1 MSNAILPLVLLG
13 SIGGSVAAVAYGVKT
28 DWEFLGGKDKEP
40 EYTPPAQASLM
51 SGSSGDVG
59 SLIVDDF
66 VVGGDEEDMTMIDED
81 GETFTDTMPH
91 LADYDDD
98 DTNIS
103 AFTGMPINCPDD
115 EEEGQSAMRG
125 FKFYHT
131 TEKAALLVTAEAALI
146 AANNLMATATTPA
159 LVTTA
164 STAIR
169 AAKKLVREASPVYG
183 YQCSTLENPGSLQ
196 FGKVGNYKSHRGD
209 ISDLHG
215 SQALCA
221 SNQALVGFVL
231 DQNKSGTQSGYRY
244 DCIDIKGPAKV
255 RTAITPYKPYHSG
268 EDAALVAV
276 TKVPKTST
284 DAYVRGYAVNDD
296 FPPKQL
302 ETLKAIKDISCRE
315 GELLQGFATE
325 KSGNNMRYIYRCIT
339 PGYEAD

>member
-13 SIGGSVAAVAYGVKT
+13 SMGSSAAAIAYGVKT
-28 DWEFLGGKDKEP
+28 DWEFMGGKDDEP
-40 EYTPPAQASLM
+40 VYTPPAQASLM
-51 SGSSGDVG
+51 GGGGGDVG

-66 VVGGDEEDMTMIDED
+66 VVGGDEEDMTMINDD
-81 GETFTDTMPH
+81 GETYTNTVAFSKTADT
-91 LADYDDD
+91 D

-103 AFTGMPINCPDD
+103 ALTGMPINCPDNED
-115 EEEGQSAMRG
+115 DGQSALRG
-125 FKFYHT
+125 FKFHIGGAPGST
-131 TEKAALLVTAEAALI
+131 TLTS
-146 AANNLMATATTPA
+146 N
-159 LVTTA
+159 
-164 STAIR
+164 
-169 AAKKLVREASPVYG
+169 VYG

-231 DQNKSGTQSGYRY
+231 DQNKSGTKTGYRY
-244 DCIDIKGPAKV
+244 DCIDMKGPVKV
-255 RTAITPYKPYHSG
+255 RTAITPYKPYD
-268 EDAALVAV
+268 E
-276 TKVPKTST
+276 T
-284 DAYVRGYAVNDD
+284 D
-296 FPPKQL
+296 QL
-302 ETLKAIKDISCRE
+302 NTLTAIGDDISCRE

>member
-66 VVGGDEEDMTMIDED
+66 VVTGDEEDMTMIDED
-81 GETFTDTMPH
+81 GETFSNTLSH
-91 LADYDDD
+91 VFNSDD

-103 AFTGMPINCPDD
+103 AFTGMPINCPDTED
-115 EEEGQSAMRG
+115 DGQSAMRG
-125 FKFYHT
+125 FKFYSGIAAGSATDST
-131 TEKAALLVTAEAALI
+131 TET
-146 AANNLMATATTPA
+146 N
-159 LVTTA
+159 
-164 STAIR
+164 
-169 AAKKLVREASPVYG
+169 VYG

-196 FGKVGNYKSHRGD
+196 FGKVGNYKSHRGN

-231 DQNKSGTQSGYRY
+231 DQNKSGTKSGYRY

-255 RTAITPYKPYHSG
+255 RTAITPYKPYDSG
-268 EDAALVAV
+268 EDAATVDVAGV
-276 TKVPKTST
+276 AKTAST
-284 DAYVRGYAVNDD
+284 AYVRKVVVKDD
-296 FPPKQL
+296 LPAKQL
-302 ETLKAIKDISCRE
+302 KTLKDMDDISCRE

>member
-40 EYTPPAQASLM
+40 EYTPPAQEALM
-51 SGSSGDVG
+51 SGSSGGVG

-66 VVGGDEEDMTMIDED
+66 VVTGDEQDMTMIGDD
-81 GETFTDTMPH
+81 GEDFTDSLPH
-91 LADYDDD
+91 EPVYDSD

-103 AFTGMPINCPDD
+103 ALTGMPINCPDTED
-115 EEEGQSAMRG
+115 DGQSAMRG
-125 FKFYHT
+125 FKFY
-131 TEKAALLVTAEAALI
+131 ENSSK
-146 AANNLMATATTPA
+146 N
-159 LVTTA
+159 
-164 STAIR
+164 
-169 AAKKLVREASPVYG
+169 VYG

-231 DQNKSGTQSGYRY
+231 DQNKSGTKSGYRY

-255 RTAITPYKPYHSG
+255 RTAITSYKPYDSG
-268 EDAALVAV
+268 EDAAADGGN
-276 TKVPKTST
+276 VPT
-284 DAYVRGYAVNDD
+284 
-296 FPPKQL
+296 KQL
-302 ETLKAIKDISCRE
+302 KTLTDMDNISCRE

>member
-40 EYTPPAQASLM
+40 EYTPPAQEALM
-51 SGSSGDVG
+51 SGSSGGVG

-66 VVGGDEEDMTMIDED
+66 VVTGDEQDMTMIGDD
-81 GETFTDTMPH
+81 GEDFTDSLPH
-91 LADYDDD
+91 EPVYDSD

-103 AFTGMPINCPDD
+103 ALTGMPINCPDTED
-115 EEEGQSAMRG
+115 DGQSAMRG
-125 FKFYHT
+125 FKFY
-131 TEKAALLVTAEAALI
+131 ENSSK
-146 AANNLMATATTPA
+146 N
-159 LVTTA
+159 
-164 STAIR
+164 
-169 AAKKLVREASPVYG
+169 VYG

-231 DQNKSGTQSGYRY
+231 DQNKSGTKSGYRY

-255 RTAITPYKPYHSG
+255 RTAITPYKPYDSG
-268 EDAALVAV
+268 ENISAAIALVNGSATAV
-276 TKVPKTST
+276 PV
-284 DAYVRGYAVNDD
+284 VAV
-296 FPPKQL
+296 
-302 ETLKAIKDISCRE
+302 
-315 GELLQGFATE
+315 
-325 KSGNNMRYIYRCIT
+325 
-339 PGYEAD
+339 

>member
-13 SIGGSVAAVAYGVKT
+13 SMGSSAAAIAYGVKT

-40 EYTPPAQASLM
+40 VYTPPTQSTSLM
-51 SGSSGDVG
+51 GGGGGDVG

-81 GETFTDTMPH
+81 GETFTDSLPH
-91 LADYDDD
+91 APVYTSG

-103 AFTGMPINCPDD
+103 ALTGMPINCPDTED
-115 EEEGQSAMRG
+115 DGQSAMRG
-125 FKFYHT
+125 FKFYGT
-131 TEKAALLVTAEAALI
+131 I
-146 AANNLMATATTPA
+146 PSATTA
-159 LVTTA
+159 ADITAAADADEEAGTTA
-164 STAIR
+164 KMDELRTQS
-169 AAKKLVREASPVYG
+169 SYG

-231 DQNKSGTQSGYRY
+231 DQNKSGTKSGYRY

-255 RTAITPYKPYHSG
+255 RTAITPYKPYNSG
-268 EDAALVAV
+268 EGVDGA
-276 TKVPKTST
+276 
-284 DAYVRGYAVNDD
+284 DD
-296 FPPKQL
+296 TPVSQL
-302 ETLKAIKDISCRE
+302 KTLKDIKDISCRE

>member
-40 EYTPPAQASLM
+40 EYTPPAQEALM
-51 SGSSGDVG
+51 SGSSGGVG

-66 VVGGDEEDMTMIDED
+66 VVTGDEQDMTMIGDD
-81 GETFTDTMPH
+81 GEDFTDSLPH
-91 LADYDDD
+91 EPVYDSD

-103 AFTGMPINCPDD
+103 ALTGMPINCPDTED
-115 EEEGQSAMRG
+115 DGQSAMRG
-125 FKFYHT
+125 FKFFSGIAAGSAPGST
-131 TEKAALLVTAEAALI
+131 TET
-146 AANNLMATATTPA
+146 N
-159 LVTTA
+159 
-164 STAIR
+164 
-169 AAKKLVREASPVYG
+169 VYG

-231 DQNKSGTQSGYRY
+231 DQNKSGTKSGYRY

-255 RTAITPYKPYHSG
+255 RTAITPYKPYDSG
-268 EDAALVAV
+268 EGASGA
-276 TKVPKTST
+276 
-284 DAYVRGYAVNDD
+284 DD
-296 FPPKQL
+296 TPVSQL
-302 ETLKAIKDISCRE
+302 ETLTDIGDISCRE

>member
-28 DWEFLGGKDKEP
+28 DWEFLGGKDKEL

-66 VVGGDEEDMTMIDED
+66 VVTGDEEDMTMIDED
-81 GETFTDTMPH
+81 GETFSNTLSH
-91 LADYDDD
+91 VFNSDD

-103 AFTGMPINCPDD
+103 AFTGMPINCPDTED
-115 EEEGQSAMRG
+115 DGQSAMRG
-125 FKFYHT
+125 FKFYSGIAAGSATDST
-131 TEKAALLVTAEAALI
+131 TET
-146 AANNLMATATTPA
+146 N
-159 LVTTA
+159 
-164 STAIR
+164 
-169 AAKKLVREASPVYG
+169 VYG

-196 FGKVGNYKSHRGD
+196 FGKVGNYKSHRGN

-231 DQNKSGTQSGYRY
+231 DQNKSGTKSGYRY

-255 RTAITPYKPYHSG
+255 RTAITPYKPYDSG
-268 EDAALVAV
+268 EDAATVDVAGV
-276 TKVPKTST
+276 AKTSST
-284 DAYVRGYAVNDD
+284 AYVRKVVVKDD
-296 FPPKQL
+296 LPAKQL
-302 ETLKAIKDISCRE
+302 KTLTDMDDISCRE

>member
-40 EYTPPAQASLM
+40 EYTPPAQEALM
-51 SGSSGDVG
+51 SGSSGGVG

-66 VVGGDEEDMTMIDED
+66 VVTGDEQDMTMIGDD
-81 GETFTDTMPH
+81 GEDFTDSLPH
-91 LADYDDD
+91 EPVYDSD

-103 AFTGMPINCPDD
+103 ALTGMPINCPDD
-115 EEEGQSAMRG
+115 DDDNQRAMRG
-125 FKFYHT
+125 FKFY
-131 TEKAALLVTAEAALI
+131 ENSSK
-146 AANNLMATATTPA
+146 N
-159 LVTTA
+159 
-164 STAIR
+164 
-169 AAKKLVREASPVYG
+169 VYG

-231 DQNKSGTQSGYRY
+231 DQNKSGTKSGYRY

-255 RTAITPYKPYHSG
+255 RTAITPYKPYDSG
-268 EDAALVAV
+268 ENISAAIALVNGSATAV
-276 TKVPKTST
+276 PVVAVASGQDAFANQLKTLR
-284 DAYVRGYAVNDD
+284 DIG
-296 FPPKQL
+296 
-302 ETLKAIKDISCRE
+302 DISCRE

-325 KSGNNMRYIYRCIT
+325 KSGNNMRYIYRCVT

>member
-1 MSNAILPLVLLG
+1 
-13 SIGGSVAAVAYGVKT
+13 
-28 DWEFLGGKDKEP
+28 
-40 EYTPPAQASLM
+40 M

-66 VVGGDEEDMTMIDED
+66 VVTGDEEDMTLIGDD
-81 GETFTDTMPH
+81 GE
-91 LADYDDD
+91 DYSNTTEHAPDYEGD
-98 DTNIS
+98 DTNIG
-103 AFTGMPINCPDD
+103 ALTGMPINCPDD
-115 EEEGQSAMRG
+115 DDDNQRAMRG
-125 FKFYHT
+125 FKFY
-131 TEKAALLVTAEAALI
+131 ENDSK
-146 AANNLMATATTPA
+146 N
-159 LVTTA
+159 
-164 STAIR
+164 
-169 AAKKLVREASPVYG
+169 VYG

-268 EDAALVAV
+268 EDAALVDV

>member
-66 VVGGDEEDMTMIDED
+66 VVGGNEQDMTMIDDD
-81 GETFTDTMPH
+81 GEEYINSVTHEP
-91 LADYDDD
+91 DYDADE
-98 DTNIS
+98 TNIS
-103 AFTGMPINCPDD
+103 ALTGMPINCPDD
-115 EEEGQSAMRG
+115 EDDKQRAMRG
-125 FKFYHT
+125 FKFYTGGIPIAT
-131 TEKAALLVTAEAALI
+131 TTTTI
-146 AANNLMATATTPA
+146 GTATTA
-159 LVTTA
+159 D
-164 STAIR
+164 
-169 AAKKLVREASPVYG
+169 AAAGNTVEMDKLKTVDVYG

-196 FGKVGNYKSHRGD
+196 FGKVGNYKSHRGN

-255 RTAITPYKPYHSG
+255 RTAITPYKPYKSG
-268 EDAALVAV
+268 EGVDGA
-276 TKVPKTST
+276 
-284 DAYVRGYAVNDD
+284 DD
-296 FPPKQL
+296 TPVSQL
-302 ETLKAIKDISCRE
+302 ETLKDIGDISCRE

>member
-1 MSNAILPLVLLG
+1 LVLLG

-66 VVGGDEEDMTMIDED
+66 VVTGDEEDMTMIDED
-81 GETFTDTMPH
+81 GETFSNTLSH
-91 LADYDDD
+91 VFNSDD

-103 AFTGMPINCPDD
+103 AFTGMPINCPDTED
-115 EEEGQSAMRG
+115 DGQSAMRG
-125 FKFYHT
+125 FKFYSGIAAGSATDST
-131 TEKAALLVTAEAALI
+131 TET
-146 AANNLMATATTPA
+146 N
-159 LVTTA
+159 
-164 STAIR
+164 
-169 AAKKLVREASPVYG
+169 VYG

-196 FGKVGNYKSHRGD
+196 FGKVGNYKSHRGN

-231 DQNKSGTQSGYRY
+231 DQNKSGTKSGYRY

-255 RTAITPYKPYHSG
+255 RTAITPYKPYDSG
-268 EDAALVAV
+268 EDAAI
-276 TKVPKTST
+276 ST
-284 DAYVRGYAVNDD
+284 DVTDGAPAPAYVRKVVLKDD
-296 FPPKQL
+296 LPAKQL
-302 ETLKAIKDISCRE
+302 KTLKDMDDISCRE